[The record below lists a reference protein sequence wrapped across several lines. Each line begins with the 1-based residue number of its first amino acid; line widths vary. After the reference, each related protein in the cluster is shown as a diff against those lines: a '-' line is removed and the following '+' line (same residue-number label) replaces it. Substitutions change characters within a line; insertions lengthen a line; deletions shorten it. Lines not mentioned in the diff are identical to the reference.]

1 MRIALS
7 IKDILV
13 LMVWKLKKTNYGI
26 GINWDDFS
34 IKVITFNKNI
44 DYPDDRNS
52 IQLIV
57 DEIQLQIQSAIEEV
71 NE

>member
-1 MRIALS
+1 
-7 IKDILV
+7 
-13 LMVWKLKKTNYGI
+13 MVWKLKKTNYGI